1 MSKSAL
7 GRGLG
12 SLLKSEPP
20 PASAADAAPNLNA
33 SPNGGVNLLLRG
45 RDEEEMTP
53 VSAAPTH
60 AWLSPALLGFD
71 AVLVLAGCL
80 LLFSHTPITR
90 LVAGILLVAV
100 AASIGI
106 VLVLLNHR
114 PAPRQAA
121 FSPGPKANGQ
131 APEPQPA
138 KVRVHFV
145 DELPRQRRN

>member
-20 PASAADAAPNLNA
+20 PASSTDAGPNPNS
-33 SPNGGVNLLLRG
+33 SPNGGVKLLLHG
-45 RDEEEMTP
+45 RDEEESAI
-53 VSAAPTH
+53 VSTEPTH

-71 AVLVLAGCL
+71 AALVLAGCL
-80 LLFSHTPITR
+80 LLFSQSPTTR
-90 LVAGILLVAV
+90 LAAGILLVAV

-114 PAPRQAA
+114 PAPRPTAFNPAA
-121 FSPGPKANGQ
+121 KTNGQ
-131 APEPQPA
+131 PPEPPA
-138 KVRVHFV
+138 PKIRVHFV